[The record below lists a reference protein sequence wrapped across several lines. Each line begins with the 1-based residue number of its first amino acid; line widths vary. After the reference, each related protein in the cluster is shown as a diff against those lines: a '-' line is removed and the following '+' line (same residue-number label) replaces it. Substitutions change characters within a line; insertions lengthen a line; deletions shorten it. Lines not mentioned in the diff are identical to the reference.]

1 MVFSEIDGLKKY
13 LKRDAAQFSL
23 NPVRFINVDS
33 MAMWIEVKKHLL
45 SIADE
50 SMPLSSFCED
60 SDTTPNINRL
70 NSCLKHTTKSQFVTP
85 LSEYLRIVPEQ
96 AERIIQKIIKMNFEN
111 NDDGLLRV
119 YFLMYRMKSLLITLP
134 NDDPRA
140 KDCVNYLD
148 TGEENDYKL
157 TIIQKDLGVRL
168 LGNEIYGFKSY
179 LEYWEANP
187 DKPLILHTEN
197 AIHFEKNH
205 FFDDVHVI
213 VSSFDLIKYQYSI
226 PSGIYEDLGSTEE
239 WDELAKVMV
248 KGGTFENACC
258 ISLQINRYSNSLLG
272 RWRQLNAYQQ
282 WILWLWAR
290 NQASKDYEVICA
302 KNCINKDEF
311 IDELYCHIISRLD
324 VREFDSEYKQR
335 KAALA
340 ATLSV
345 PTENFWNALKQLE
358 GVDAL
363 KCLTDLTDVERK
375 QIFTIIKEFSFEERQ
390 RVLPVLRT
398 VYPRLYYY
406 LGNDDSNCNYGLS
419 QVHEK
424 YFSEYKWLKVT
435 DSITKGFI
443 DKVKS
448 IAIEK
453 GESVFAMKPRNYYV
467 TSHYDDLTMILFVD
481 GMGVEYVDYL
491 RYLFSDL
498 DDQKYSVTIETGFC
512 TLPSVTEINKDF
524 MDNRMTVEPPIR
536 ELDELKHANNVFP
549 ESIIKQLSILDQIK
563 DRVLGL
569 LLGDTR
575 RIIIASDH
583 GTSRLAVKVRETEY
597 DVVLPKPENRG
608 VYKYG
613 RFCEGTEDEEQYP
626 SAICYNDKL
635 IFADYTRFIQS
646 GAPID
651 EIHGGASLEEWIV
664 PIVTVEKYG
673 LTETQTVSVNPV
685 EVIYKPNIVSK
696 KIVIRFTISGP
707 KRTNVEARVN
717 GSVYKCK
724 YNSDGEYTFEY
735 TPGRNDNSLNVKI
748 VDGGIIGRFNIKV
761 EQGIKKNTK
770 FDI

>member
-1 MVFSEIDGLKKY
+1 MVFSEIDELKKY

-33 MAMWIEVKKHLL
+33 MAMWVEVKKHLL

-50 SMPLSSFCED
+50 FMPLSSFCED

-70 NSCLKHTTKSQFVTP
+70 NSRLKHTNKSQFVTP

-96 AERIIQKIIKMNFEN
+96 AERIIQKIIKMDFEN
-111 NDDGLLRV
+111 NDDGLLRI
-119 YFLMYRMKSLLITLP
+119 YFLMYRMKSLLISLP
-134 NDDPRA
+134 NEDPRA

-148 TGEENDYKL
+148 TGEESDYKL
-157 TIIQKDLGVRL
+157 TIIQRDLDVRL
-168 LGNEIYGFKSY
+168 PGNEIYGFKSY

-187 DKPLILHTEN
+187 DKPLILHTKN

-226 PSGIYEDLGSTEE
+226 PSSIYEDLGSTDE
-239 WDELAKVMV
+239 WDELVKVIV
-248 KGGTFENACC
+248 KEGTFENACC
-258 ISLQINRYSNSLLG
+258 ISLQINRYTNSLLG
-272 RWRQLNAYQQ
+272 RWRRLTAYQQ

-290 NQASKDYEVICA
+290 NQASKDYEVTCA
-302 KNCINKDEF
+302 KNCTNKNDF
-311 IDELYCHIISRLD
+311 IDELYCHIITRLETK
-324 VREFDSEYKQR
+324 EFNLEYKQR
-335 KAALA
+335 KEALA

-345 PTENFWNALKQLE
+345 PTEHFWDALKQLSRI
-358 GVDAL
+358 DAL

-375 QIFTIIKEFSFEERQ
+375 QIFTIIKDFSFEERQ
-390 RVLPVLRT
+390 QVLPILKT

-406 LGNDDSNCNYGLS
+406 LGNDDSNCSYGLS
-419 QVHEK
+419 KAHES
-424 YFSEYKWLKVT
+424 YFSEYKWLKIT
-435 DSITKGFI
+435 DSITEEFVN
-443 DKVKS
+443 KVKS
-448 IAIEK
+448 IAFEK
-453 GESVFAMKPRNYYV
+453 GESVFAMKPRNHYV
-467 TSHYDDLTMILFVD
+467 SSHYDDRTKILFVD

-491 RYLFSDL
+491 QYLFSDL
-498 DDQKYSVTIETGFC
+498 DDQKYSVIIETGFC

-524 MDNRMTVEPPIR
+524 MDNRKTVEPPIR

-569 LLGDTR
+569 LVGDTKK
-575 RIIIASDH
+575 IIIAADH
-583 GTSRLAVKVRETEY
+583 GTSRLAVKVRGTEF
-597 DVVLPKPENRG
+597 DTVLPKPENRG

-635 IFADYTRFIQS
+635 IFADYTRFVQS

-664 PIVTVEKYG
+664 PIITVEKYD
-673 LTETQTVSVNPV
+673 LMEAQTVSVNPV
-685 EVIYKPNIVSK
+685 ETIYKPDIVSK
-696 KIVIRFTISGP
+696 KIVVRFTISGP
-707 KRTNVEARVN
+707 KRKNVEARVN

-735 TPGRNDNSLNVKI
+735 TPARNDSSLIIKI
-748 VDGGIIGRFNIKV
+748 VEGGILGQFSIKV